1 MLLQPSVREKGLSLL
16 VDYDLFLPTLFV
28 GDPGRIRQVLTNLV
42 GNAVKFTSEGHVLIR
57 VTGVPNPD
65 TQSCDVHVA
74 IENTGIGID
83 EDKIGHI
90 FGEFNQVEDERNR
103 AFEGTGLGLAI
114 TKRLITLMGGAI
126 WVDSEPGQGSCF
138 GFRVSLPTAEGPQ
151 PAPPDLD
158 GRLRHVMIV
167 EDLAANCAILSKQLG
182 RLGVQVTVCTSGR
195 EALTALDH
203 SVDLLLCDH
212 DLPDMDGLELAVLL
226 KDRGW
231 GALPIVVMSANPGV
245 IHAHPARHLIEG
257 VLQKPIPRAE
267 LYARLK
273 ALGHPQ
279 GVESLSETAPI
290 NQAPNQPAC
299 EGTQRIMRVLAAED
313 NRTNQLI
320 LKKMVKDLNIDLRF
334 AGNGIEAV
342 QAYQEFD
349 PDLIFMDISM
359 PKMDGK
365 QATAEIRRREIETG
379 RHVPIVALTAHA
391 MAGDDQGI
399 LSAGLDHYLTKP
411 LQKQTIHQ
419 MVLNHRPDDCCP
431 VVAEEIRAD

>member
-1 MLLQPSVREKGLSLL
+1 
-16 VDYDLFLPTLFV
+16 
-28 GDPGRIRQVLTNLV
+28 
-42 GNAVKFTSEGHVLIR
+42 
-57 VTGVPNPD
+57 
-65 TQSCDVHVA
+65 
-74 IENTGIGID
+74 
-83 EDKIGHI
+83 
-90 FGEFNQVEDERNR
+90 
-103 AFEGTGLGLAI
+103 
-114 TKRLITLMGGAI
+114 
-126 WVDSEPGQGSCF
+126 
-138 GFRVSLPTAEGPQ
+138 
-151 PAPPDLD
+151 
-158 GRLRHVMIV
+158 MIV

-182 RLGVQVTVCTSGR
+182 RLGVQVTVCTSSR
-195 EALTALDH
+195 EALTAQDD

-212 DLPDMDGLELAVLL
+212 DLPDMDGLELAVML

-245 IHAHPARHLIEG
+245 IHADPARHLIEG

-273 ALGHPQ
+273 ALGHPK
-279 GVESLSETAPI
+279 GVEMLSETAPI
-290 NQAPNQPAC
+290 SQELNQPAC

-320 LKKMVKDLNIDLRF
+320 LKKMVKDLHIDLRF

-342 QAYQEFD
+342 QEHQEFD

-365 QATAEIRRREIETG
+365 QATVEIRRREIETG

-411 LQKQTIHQ
+411 LQKQTIYQ
-419 MVLNHRPDDCCP
+419 MVLTHRPDDCCP